1 MLKQTD
7 NSYACVA
14 ESETRFT
21 LKAGRYGGRLGP
33 APDPHTAPL
42 ARLPAQTATH
52 RRVCR
57 ASLFLFLSHI
67 PIHTYIYIHKGV
79 HPPPPRSIP
88 SKPLLRGAYVAAH
101 PLQAHPNHTF

>member
-1 MLKQTD
+1 MG
-7 NSYACVA
+7 
-14 ESETRFT
+14 
-21 LKAGRYGGRLGP
+21 AGLARLGP

-42 ARLPAQTATH
+42 FRLSSNPATH

-79 HPPPPRSIP
+79 HPPPP
-88 SKPLLRGAYVAAH
+88 
-101 PLQAHPNHTF
+101 